1 MSSKQTVLVVDVP
14 TVLSCLCLVG
24 DPLLVLEIAGRG
36 HKSLNCFRLEGDL
49 GGGGNGQ
56 HVEHALSDACMHS
69 VHGWVVTKLGPGS
82 NVGTVVLL
90 ARDDAALLLDGTYSL
105 KFYILEQKIRIFC

>member
-36 HKSLNCFRLEGDL
+36 HKSLNWFRLEGDL
-49 GGGGNGQ
+49 GGGGNCT
-56 HVEHALSDACMHS
+56 LTMPLD
-69 VHGWVVTKLGPGS
+69 
-82 NVGTVVLL
+82 L
-90 ARDDAALLLDGTYSL
+90 ATTSGL
-105 KFYILEQKIRIFC
+105 

>member
-1 MSSKQTVLVVDVP
+1 MAALKL
-14 TVLSCLCLVG
+14 G
-24 DPLLVLEIAGRG
+24 LLLR
-36 HKSLNCFRLEGDL
+36 FRLLEGDL

-56 HVEHALSDACMHS
+56 HVDHALGDPCMHR
-69 VHGWVVTKLGPGS
+69 VHGWVVTQLGPGS

-90 ARDDAALLLDGTYSL
+90 ARNDAALLPDGNLFCTFSL

>member
-36 HKSLNCFRLEGDL
+36 HKSLNWFRLEGDL

-56 HVEHALSDACMHS
+56 HVDHAL
-69 VHGWVVTKLGPGS
+69 GPCN

-90 ARDDAALLLDGTYSL
+90 ARDVAALLPVGNLFCTYSL
-105 KFYILEQKIRIFC
+105 KFYILEQKSRTFVKTVSFLSVIRLI

>member
-1 MSSKQTVLVVDVP
+1 MAASKL
-14 TVLSCLCLVG
+14 G
-24 DPLLVLEIAGRG
+24 LLLW
-36 HKSLNCFRLEGDL
+36 FRLLEGDL

-56 HVEHALSDACMHS
+56 HVDHALGDAGMHR
-69 VHGWVVTKLGPGS
+69 VHRGVVPGLGLGS

-90 ARDDAALLLDGTYSL
+90 ARDNAALLPDGNLICTFSL

>member
-24 DPLLVLEIAGRG
+24 DPLLVLEIARRG
-36 HKSLNCFRLEGDL
+36 HKSLNWFRLEGDL